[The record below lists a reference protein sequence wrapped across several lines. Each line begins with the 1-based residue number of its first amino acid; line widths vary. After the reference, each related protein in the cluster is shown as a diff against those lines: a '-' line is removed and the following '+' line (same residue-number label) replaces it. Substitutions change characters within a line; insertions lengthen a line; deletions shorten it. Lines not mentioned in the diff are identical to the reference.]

1 MWLFLTQ
8 NKKDNKPQIMLV
20 TLAANNL
27 PMFRKSPRIAKKS
40 LTNANNPKHFVP
52 IAPDESLVGA
62 PYILHLLPALP
73 TAWSKGKIHGL
84 RARGGFEVDLQW
96 DDNQLTQATIRA
108 TSDGSFRIYWD
119 GKLSETISLKQG
131 RSTVWPTTNN
141 K

>member
-1 MWLFLTQ
+1 MLLQSHLRSVNPDATTIAEAAFVAYQ
-8 NKKDNKPQIMLV
+8 KD
-20 TLAANNL
+20 
-27 PMFRKSPRIAKKS
+27 
-40 LTNANNPKHFVP
+40 ANNPKHFVP
-52 IAPDESLVGA
+52 IAPDESLVDA

-73 TAWSKGKIHGL
+73 TAWSRGKIHGL

-96 DDNQLTQATIRA
+96 NDNQLTQATIRA